1 MKLLVATILLLSARP
16 GIASAA
22 ADALPAPPF
31 ELRVVPADRIY
42 VHHGDWWDLL
52 GRRPTFDLVVHAVAI
67 VNTSPD
73 TLTLTGLEARMAR
86 AGQAIQTQRFEW
98 EDLEPLVRPIVMR
111 NRLGLRGVLDLI
123 LRTDIILPP
132 DVELAQGPAIAPSA
146 AIVVPNLYL
155 ASPVLPDRV
164 EIEATATTRSGAT
177 SRVTA
182 LLAAAEYA
190 GRVEYALPVEGTW
203 FMKGFP
209 ATGEFDHHRFGV
221 SNEFGVDL
229 LVLGPRG
236 EVFANDG
243 RQDRDFYSL
252 GAPVRAAAPGRVVA
266 LNDSSSQ
273 QAARFFPRDGETQEA
288 FSERQ
293 LHEVRAA
300 LTGDV
305 AAWAAGNYV
314 IIEHAGGE
322 YSAYLHLAQRSARV
336 TVGDM
341 VERGQHIA
349 DVGNTGD
356 SYGAHLHFQVMDG
369 PDLLRARSL
378 PFTFQ
383 GIVIDLAEPGCFV
396 RGR

>member
-1 MKLLVATILLLSARP
+1 MRILVATMLLLLAWPQIARSVPDAPSAP
-16 GIASAA
+16 S
-22 ADALPAPPF
+22 F

-42 VHHGDWWDLL
+42 VHRGEWWDLL

-73 TLTLTGLEARMAR
+73 TLTLTGLEARMSR
-86 AGQAIQTQRFEW
+86 AGQTIQTQRFEW
-98 EDLEPLVRPIVMR
+98 EDLEPLVRPIVGR
-111 NRLGLRGVLDLI
+111 NSLGLRGILDLI
-123 LRTDIILPP
+123 LRTDTILPP
-132 DVELAQGPAIAPSA
+132 DVELARGPAIAPSA
-146 AIVVPNLYL
+146 VVVVPNLYL

-164 EIEATATTRSGAT
+164 EIEATATTGPGGT

-182 LLAAAEYA
+182 SLAVAEYA
-190 GRVEYALPVEGTW
+190 GQVEYALPVEGTW
-203 FMKGFP
+203 SMKGFP
-209 ATGEFDHHRFGV
+209 ATGELDHHRFGV

-229 LVLGPRG
+229 LLLGPHG

-266 LNDSSSQ
+266 LNDSSIQ
-273 QAARFFPRDGETQEA
+273 QAARFFPRDGETKEA
-288 FSERQ
+288 FGERQ

-322 YSAYLHLAQRSARV
+322 HSAYLHLAARSVRV
-336 TVGDM
+336 AVGDM

-356 SYGAHLHFQVMDG
+356 SYGAHLHFQVLDG

-383 GIVIDLAEPGCFV
+383 DVVIDLAEPGCFV
-396 RGR
+396 RAR